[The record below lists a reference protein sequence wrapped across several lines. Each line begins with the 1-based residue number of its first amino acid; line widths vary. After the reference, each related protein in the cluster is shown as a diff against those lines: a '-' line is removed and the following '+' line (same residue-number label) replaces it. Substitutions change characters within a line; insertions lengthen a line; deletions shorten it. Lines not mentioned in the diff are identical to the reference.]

1 MTVILSSIT
10 LGEDRISFMLIALDE
25 AESTL
30 DRKFTRA
37 YSGLM
42 DITLW
47 VHVLHIWIYLTNI
60 LNFTENWIAV
70 VWNICIENP
79 LNVIHRTVRH
89 VPIRCT

>member
-1 MTVILSSIT
+1 MKVAQSSGIAFMTVILSSIT

-42 DITLW
+42 DITL
-47 VHVLHIWIYLTNI
+47 
-60 LNFTENWIAV
+60 
-70 VWNICIENP
+70 
-79 LNVIHRTVRH
+79 
-89 VPIRCT
+89 